1 MTGLLLLILLVVL
14 IVIVCWSGRG
24 GGQGFYRTYETNE
37 KNVSVLRYSASLREL
52 SSEVV
57 VSDNVQSNGEIPQKT
72 VVQSNGGHDKE
83 FYL

>member
-1 MTGLLLLILLVVL
+1 MLIIL
-14 IVIVCWSGRG
+14 IVIVCWSRG

-37 KNVSVLRYSASLREL
+37 KSVSVVRYSASLREL
-52 SSEVV
+52 TSEVV
-57 VSDNVQSNGEIPQKT
+57 SSVKSNGEIPQT